1 LDKGHAL
8 MQKTNRQLLI
18 ALFSAFCLLWLSA
31 VNAVQAN
38 NELPN
43 HPMTADT
50 SVANSP
56 SSLECPESDRSVPL
70 NHHAKVEHQ
79 SCSSVCVMK
88 MPFEPVHYA
97 LQLAPSSIAPIGQ
110 DNIDKA
116 VSRIQTLFRPPIQST
131 LIDSLS
137 A

>member
-1 LDKGHAL
+1 

-18 ALFSAFCLLWLSA
+18 ALFSAFCLVWLSA
-31 VNAVQAN
+31 VNAVQAS

-43 HPMTADT
+43 HPTTPDVLAST
-50 SVANSP
+50 SLSDID
-56 SSLECPESDRSVPL
+56 CPESERSDPL

-79 SCSSVCVMK
+79 NCSSVCVMK

-97 LQLAPSSIAPIGQ
+97 LQLAPSSIALIGQ

-116 VSRIQTLFRPPIQST
+116 VSRIQTLFRPPIQSS
-131 LIDSLS
+131 LIDSLR

>member
-1 LDKGHAL
+1 
-8 MQKTNRQLLI
+8 MPKTNRQLLI

-31 VNAVQAN
+31 VNAVQASSK
-38 NELPN
+38 LPP
-43 HPMTADT
+43 HVQDT
-50 SVANSP
+50 SFIEASHSKCP
-56 SSLECPESDRSVPL
+56 DSSASDAMS
-70 NHHAKVEHQ
+70 HHVKVEHQ

-88 MPFEPVHYA
+88 MPFEPTHYA

-116 VSRIQTLFRPPIQST
+116 VSRIQTLFRPPIQLS
-131 LIDSLS
+131 LIDSPR